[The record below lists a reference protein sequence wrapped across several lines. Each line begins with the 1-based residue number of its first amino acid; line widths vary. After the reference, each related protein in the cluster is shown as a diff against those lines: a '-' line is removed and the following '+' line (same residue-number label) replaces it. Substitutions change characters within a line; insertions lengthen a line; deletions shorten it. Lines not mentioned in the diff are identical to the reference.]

1 MQNNAETTIENTG
14 IVLTV
19 PSGVQEG
26 PSRYNFGSLLFN
38 IYSFDQKYFQGGEA
52 RSDWGEKDL
61 V

>member
-26 PSRYNFGSLLFN
+26 PLRYNFGSLLFK
-38 IYSFDQKYFQGGEA
+38 IYSFDPKYFQGGEA